1 MANRQRA
8 EARKK
13 AAAKAAHGGSSKL
26 WMWATLGIV
35 VVVAIVG
42 AVIAFG
48 GDDEAASPGT
58 TEAPGTTES
67 TDGTDGTDTTDSS
80 DSSDTSVEEELTPNP
95 PVDGKAPDSQ
105 PTRIDGD
112 ALTIYDAQ
120 APIDDSVG
128 AAAPIITGFNF
139 DGETMVIDA
148 ATDGPTMV
156 VFLAH
161 WCSHCNA
168 EVPVLIDWNTL
179 GGVPDNLN
187 VIGVATAIDPSQ
199 PNYPPA
205 DWFEAKRWPWPV
217 LVDTKVS
224 NNHEAGLVAQAFG
237 ASAWPYMVIIGED
250 GLVKL
255 RISGEHSAA
264 ELSQMVDAALSS

>member
-1 MANRQRA
+1 MTTNRT
-8 EARKK
+8 KVFS
-13 AAAKAAHGGSSKL
+13 AAAL
-26 WMWATLGIV
+26 
-35 VVVAIVG
+35 
-42 AVIAFG
+42 
-48 GDDEAASPGT
+48 AAS
-58 TEAPGTTES
+58 A
-67 TDGTDGTDTTDSS
+67 
-80 DSSDTSVEEELTPNP
+80 
-95 PVDGKAPDSQ
+95 
-105 PTRIDGD
+105 
-112 ALTIYDAQ
+112 ALTMAGSTHAAQ
-120 APIDDSVG
+120 ARTADSVG
-128 AAAPIITGFNF
+128 VAAPILTGFNF
-139 DGETMVIDA
+139 DGVTMVIDA

>member
-1 MANRQRA
+1 
-8 EARKK
+8 
-13 AAAKAAHGGSSKL
+13 
-26 WMWATLGIV
+26 
-35 VVVAIVG
+35 
-42 AVIAFG
+42 
-48 GDDEAASPGT
+48 
-58 TEAPGTTES
+58 
-67 TDGTDGTDTTDSS
+67 
-80 DSSDTSVEEELTPNP
+80 
-95 PVDGKAPDSQ
+95 
-105 PTRIDGD
+105 
-112 ALTIYDAQ
+112 
-120 APIDDSVG
+120 
-128 AAAPIITGFNF
+128 
-139 DGETMVIDA
+139 MVIDA

-237 ASAWPYMVIIGED
+237 VSAWPYMVIIGED

-264 ELSQMVDAALSS
+264 ELSQMVDAALSP